1 MENIENVWNP
11 NIIESKKLYE
21 SFLIEFPL
29 ERLKNLA
36 VEEYTNLNKSDSF
49 CYWVE
54 TKLRELGSIQGS
66 TSYKFGMYEFNKEPR
81 EGSGY
86 SHDEKYAWLSK
97 YGSDS
102 KSAYETILSNLVK
115 IAECAQVGDFEA
127 IDSIDMSNMFKWK
140 IAFLYSDY
148 KLLNV
153 FSEDSIRYLSK
164 KIGMMDSEKA
174 KFSQMYKYLLEQK
187 GEEEDVFEYSA
198 KIWNEWFAYKT
209 KVEGDKKWFPD
220 ESVYNPNISREQWTE
235 LLIDKEIFTENALIT
250 FACILKATKPS
261 CADMANEFGRSV
273 SFYNTN
279 VFNTGRKVCKK
290 TNCPLDTRE
299 NGDVRYWSVCC
310 LGRDLSNGRFEYKI
324 RPELEEAFEETGI
337 LEDLEVYEK
346 DSKNNM
352 KYDKEP
358 SGLVNKFTT
367 LLKSTRNL
375 ILTGA
380 PGTGKTYLANQI
392 AAAMGCTEDEI
403 GFVQFH
409 PSYDYTDFVEGL
421 RPVSKDNCDN
431 IGFER
436 KDGVFKEFCKRALV
450 SNTLKTTDL
459 FDGINDNPIVWK
471 VSLEGTG
478 DNPTRTDCLENGY
491 VRIGWEK
498 YGDVDDF
505 NDYDDYYDGGKSI
518 LRNFQSSMK
527 IGDIV
532 VSCYSATETDA
543 IGIVVGDY
551 EYRAEGGAYP
561 RYRKVRW
568 IVKYIREN
576 IVEANRGKSFTLST
590 VYKTSISLQDVKDIV
605 FRNSKNNSVNFED
618 AFEKFTNEVNL
629 KNVVLN
635 TSKQMKPF
643 GITAS
648 QNTIYVI
655 PSTSVGS
662 KIALS
667 KELIKCYV
675 EKGEVQDWKP
685 YLPIVGDYFVSNYIA
700 KNEVAKPFVFII
712 DEINRGEIS
721 KIFGELFFSIDPG
734 YRGKKEGVKT
744 QYQNLVEEGDLFSDG
759 FFVPENVYIIGTMND
774 IDRSVESMDFAF
786 RRRFAF
792 VEVKAEDNVGMLDA
806 LEELGLKDD
815 AINAMMS
822 LNKTISEIDGLSP
835 AYHIGASYFLK
846 LKEYGDDC
854 WEALWNYHLEG
865 LLREYL
871 RGMPNMDEL
880 MEKLENA
887 YWRDESDSDN

>member
-1 MENIENVWNP
+1 MENIENIWNP

-36 VEEYTNLNKSDSF
+36 IEEYTNLNKSDSF

-54 TKLRELGSIQGS
+54 TKLRKLGSIQGS
-66 TSYKFGMYEFNKEPR
+66 TSYKFGIYEFNKKPR
-81 EGSGY
+81 EDSGY
-86 SHDEKYAWLSK
+86 SHDKKYAWCSK

-102 KSAYETILSNLVK
+102 KSAYESILSNLVK

-127 IDSIDMSNMFKWK
+127 VDSIDMSNMFKWK

-153 FSEDSIRYLSK
+153 FSEDGIRYLSK
-164 KIGMMDSEKA
+164 KFGMENTEKA
-174 KFSQMYKYLLEQK
+174 TLSQMYKYLLAQK
-187 GEEEDVFEYSA
+187 KEEEDVFEYSA
-198 KIWNEWFAYKT
+198 KIWNEWVTYKT
-209 KVEGDKKWFPD
+209 EVESNKKWHPN
-220 ESVYNPNISREQWTE
+220 ESDYNPNITKEQWKE
-235 LLIDKEIFTENALIT
+235 LILDKDVFSKNALIT
-250 FACILKATKPS
+250 FACISKTSKPT

-273 SFYNTN
+273 GFYNTN

-310 LGRDLSNGRFEYKI
+310 KGRDLSNGRFEYKI
-324 RPELEEAFEETGI
+324 RPELEEAFEETGV

-352 KYDKEP
+352 KYDKKP

-380 PGTGKTYLANQI
+380 PGTGKTYLAKQI
-392 AAAMGCTEDEI
+392 AAAMGCTKDEI

-436 KDGVFKEFCKRALV
+436 KDGVFKEFCKKALKANFYND
-450 SNTLKTTDL
+450 SNNTDN
-459 FDGINDNPIVWK
+459 FEE
-471 VSLEGTG
+471 S
-478 DNPTRTDCLENGY
+478 
-491 VRIGWEK
+491 WEK
-498 YGDVDDF
+498 MIGYLNENNFLEISLLRGKDNFRVELNEYGNGLANRTYKDDVYSEGDWIK
-505 NDYDDYYDGGKSI
+505 GKSKFFSKNQLYNI
-518 LRNFQSSMK
+518 YKGLP
-527 IGDIV
+527 GV
-532 VSCYSATETDA
+532 PA
-543 IGIVVGDY
+543 
-551 EYRAEGGAYP
+551 GGHDN
-561 RYRKVRW
+561 YRKAIINHMERDFGLL
-568 IVKYIREN
+568 KYRE
-576 IVEANRGKSFTLST
+576 
-590 VYKTSISLQDVKDIV
+590 
-605 FRNSKNNSVNFED
+605 
-618 AFEKFTNEVNL
+618 
-629 KNVVLN
+629 
-635 TSKQMKPF
+635 
-643 GITAS
+643 
-648 QNTIYVI
+648 
-655 PSTSVGS
+655 S
-662 KIALS
+662 KIS
-667 KELIKCYV
+667 S
-675 EKGEVQDWKP
+675 
-685 YLPIVGDYFVSNYIA
+685 VSS
-700 KNEVAKPFVFII
+700 KPFVFII

-734 YRGKKEGVKT
+734 YRGEKGRVKT
-744 QYQNLVEEGDLFSDG
+744 QYQNLVEEGDMFSDG

-792 VEVKAEDNVGMLDA
+792 AEVKAEDNVGMLDA

-815 AINAMMS
+815 AISTMMS

-846 LKEYGDDC
+846 LKEYDGD

>member
-54 TKLRELGSIQGS
+54 TKLRKLGSIQGS
-66 TSYKFGMYEFNKEPR
+66 TSYKFGIYEFNKEPR

-164 KIGMMDSEKA
+164 KFGMMDSEKA

-187 GEEEDVFEYSA
+187 GEEEDIFEYSA
-198 KIWNEWFAYKT
+198 KIWNEWLEYKGEESGNVKYWSGGIIWSGLNKLEDFSEDNCWRIGWDKTSDTKGAKQAWQNIKEINIGDFLAFHGYGGQNVLKIYQISRVVGKDIELGTIDFEKLNRDDDILYHGKAPKMSRGGWFRTLFQVEGEEAINAIFGNYVNGNLKMKVNQSNLVVDTKRLLEKT
-209 KVEGDKKWFPD
+209 K
-220 ESVYNPNISREQWTE
+220 
-235 LLIDKEIFTENALIT
+235 
-250 FACILKATKPS
+250 
-261 CADMANEFGRSV
+261 
-273 SFYNTN
+273 
-279 VFNTGRKVCKK
+279 
-290 TNCPLDTRE
+290 
-299 NGDVRYWSVCC
+299 
-310 LGRDLSNGRFEYKI
+310 
-324 RPELEEAFEETGI
+324 
-337 LEDLEVYEK
+337 
-346 DSKNNM
+346 
-352 KYDKEP
+352 
-358 SGLVNKFTT
+358 
-367 LLKSTRNL
+367 NL

-380 PGTGKTYLANQI
+380 PGTGKTYLAKQI
-392 AAAMGCTEDEI
+392 AAAMGCTKDEI

-436 KDGVFKEFCKRALV
+436 KDGVFKEFCGNALENFRDSKKSIETLQNEQSVRDLLEDFLQEQLELGNDDFLETKGTKNKFRIIDNKPKSISIYIPNNEKTSEISLSKSDLITLLENKEEITGAKEIQLYFKRKYRTQQDSYIYVLYEK
-450 SNTLKTTDL
+450 LK
-459 FDGINDNPIVWK
+459 NRQNKDNP
-471 VSLEGTG
+471 
-478 DNPTRTDCLENGY
+478 
-491 VRIGWEK
+491 
-498 YGDVDDF
+498 
-505 NDYDDYYDGGKSI
+505 
-518 LRNFQSSMK
+518 
-527 IGDIV
+527 
-532 VSCYSATETDA
+532 
-543 IGIVVGDY
+543 
-551 EYRAEGGAYP
+551 
-561 RYRKVRW
+561 
-568 IVKYIREN
+568 
-576 IVEANRGKSFTLST
+576 VE
-590 VYKTSISLQDVKDIV
+590 V
-605 FRNSKNNSVNFED
+605 
-618 AFEKFTNEVNL
+618 
-629 KNVVLN
+629 
-635 TSKQMKPF
+635 
-643 GITAS
+643 
-648 QNTIYVI
+648 
-655 PSTSVGS
+655 S
-662 KIALS
+662 KIFL
-667 KELIKCYV
+667 
-675 EKGEVQDWKP
+675 
-685 YLPIVGDYFVSNYIA
+685 
-700 KNEVAKPFVFII
+700 KPFVFII

-734 YRGKKEGVKT
+734 YRGEKGRVKT
-744 QYQNLVEEGDLFSDG
+744 QYQNLVEEGDLFGDG

-792 VEVKAEDNVGMLDA
+792 AEVKAEDNVGMLDA

-815 AINAMMS
+815 AINTMMS

>member
-36 VEEYTNLNKSDSF
+36 VEEYTNLNKSVSF

-54 TKLRELGSIQGS
+54 TKLRKLGSIQGS
-66 TSYKFGMYEFNKEPR
+66 TSYKFGIYEFNKEPR

-164 KIGMMDSEKA
+164 KFGMMDSEKA

-380 PGTGKTYLANQI
+380 PGTGKTYLAKEI
-392 AAAMGCTEDEI
+392 ATAMGCTENEI

-421 RPVSKDNCDN
+421 RPISKDNCDN

-436 KDGVFKEFCKRALV
+436 KDGVFKEFCGNALENFRDSKKSIETLQNEQSVRDLLEDFLQEQLELGNDDFLETKGTKNKFRIIDNKPKSISIYIPNNEKTSEISLSKSDLITLLENKEEITGAKEIQLYFKRKYRTQQDSYIYVLYEK
-450 SNTLKTTDL
+450 LK
-459 FDGINDNPIVWK
+459 NRQNKDNP
-471 VSLEGTG
+471 
-478 DNPTRTDCLENGY
+478 
-491 VRIGWEK
+491 
-498 YGDVDDF
+498 
-505 NDYDDYYDGGKSI
+505 
-518 LRNFQSSMK
+518 
-527 IGDIV
+527 
-532 VSCYSATETDA
+532 
-543 IGIVVGDY
+543 
-551 EYRAEGGAYP
+551 
-561 RYRKVRW
+561 
-568 IVKYIREN
+568 
-576 IVEANRGKSFTLST
+576 VE
-590 VYKTSISLQDVKDIV
+590 V
-605 FRNSKNNSVNFED
+605 
-618 AFEKFTNEVNL
+618 
-629 KNVVLN
+629 
-635 TSKQMKPF
+635 
-643 GITAS
+643 
-648 QNTIYVI
+648 
-655 PSTSVGS
+655 S
-662 KIALS
+662 KIFL
-667 KELIKCYV
+667 
-675 EKGEVQDWKP
+675 
-685 YLPIVGDYFVSNYIA
+685 
-700 KNEVAKPFVFII
+700 KPFVFII

-734 YRGKKEGVKT
+734 YRGEKGRVKT
-744 QYQNLVEEGDLFSDG
+744 QYQNLVEEGDLFGDG

-792 VEVKAEDNVGMLDA
+792 AEVKAEDNVGMLDA

-815 AINAMMS
+815 AINTMMS

-846 LKEYGDDC
+846 LKEYDGD

-887 YWRDESDSDN
+887 YWRDEV

>member
-1 MENIENVWNP
+1 
-11 NIIESKKLYE
+11 
-21 SFLIEFPL
+21 LIEFPL

-54 TKLRELGSIQGS
+54 TKLRKLGSIQGS
-66 TSYKFGMYEFNKEPR
+66 TSYKFGIYEFNKEPR

-115 IAECAQVGDFEA
+115 IAERAQVGDFEA

-164 KIGMMDSEKA
+164 KFGMMDSEKA

-261 CADMANEFGRSV
+261 CADMANEFGHSV

-358 SGLVNKFTT
+358 CGLVNKFTT

-380 PGTGKTYLANQI
+380 PGTGKTYLAKEI
-392 AAAMGCTEDEI
+392 ATAMGCSENEI

-421 RPVSKDNCDN
+421 RPISKDNCDN

-436 KDGVFKEFCKRALV
+436 KDGVFKEFCKKALKNFYD
-450 SNTLKTTDL
+450 SNMSVEDRTA
-459 FDGINDNPIVWK
+459 NDCFEK
-471 VSLEGTG
+471 VYHQLLE
-478 DNPTRTDCLENGY
+478 DVENGNCSSY
-491 VRIGWEK
+491 DTTKGKFCVEVLDNENLRFEQNCGRYKNVKKEYLKILFNVVKNDETNFIK
-498 YGDVDDF
+498 NINRDDLCKLVE
-505 NDYDDYYDGGKSI
+505 NNIKSI
-518 LRNFQSSMK
+518 K
-527 IGDIV
+527 TV
-532 VSCYSATETDA
+532 
-543 IGIVVGDY
+543 DY
-551 EYRAEGGAYP
+551 IQYRWALEQLVQI
-561 RYRKVRW
+561 YRKD
-568 IVKYIREN
+568 KD
-576 IVEANRGKSFTLST
+576 T
-590 VYKTSISLQDVKDIV
+590 YKTDISNK
-605 FRNSKNNSVNFED
+605 
-618 AFEKFTNEVNL
+618 
-629 KNVVLN
+629 
-635 TSKQMKPF
+635 
-643 GITAS
+643 
-648 QNTIYVI
+648 
-655 PSTSVGS
+655 
-662 KIALS
+662 
-667 KELIKCYV
+667 
-675 EKGEVQDWKP
+675 
-685 YLPIVGDYFVSNYIA
+685 LPLR
-700 KNEVAKPFVFII
+700 PFVFII

-734 YRGKKEGVKT
+734 YRGEKGRVKT
-744 QYQNLVEEGDLFSDG
+744 QYQNLVEEGDLFGDG

-792 VEVKAEDNVGMLDA
+792 AEVKAEDNVGMLDA
-806 LEELGLKDD
+806 LEVLGLKDD
-815 AINAMMS
+815 AIKTMMS
-822 LNKTISEIDGLSP
+822 LNKAISEIDGLSP

-846 LKEYGDDC
+846 LKEYDGD
-854 WEALWNYHLEG
+854 WEALWSYHLEG
-865 LLREYL
+865 LLCEYL

>member
-29 ERLKNLA
+29 ERLKNLTI
-36 VEEYTNLNKSDSF
+36 EEYTNLNKSDSF

-54 TKLRELGSIQGS
+54 TKLRKLGSIQGS
-66 TSYKFGMYEFNKEPR
+66 TSYKFGIYEFNKKPR
-81 EGSGY
+81 EDSGY
-86 SHDEKYAWLSK
+86 SHDEKHAWLSK

-127 IDSIDMSNMFKWK
+127 VDSIDMSNMFKWK

-153 FSEDSIRYLSK
+153 FSEDGIRYLSK
-164 KIGMMDSEKA
+164 KFGMENTEKA
-174 KFSQMYKYLLEQK
+174 TFSQMYKYLLAQK
-187 GEEEDVFEYSA
+187 KEEEDVFEYSA
-198 KIWNEWFAYKT
+198 KIWNEWVTYKT
-209 KVEGDKKWFPD
+209 EVESNKKWYPN
-220 ESVYNPNISREQWTE
+220 ESDYNPNITKEQWKE
-235 LLIDKEIFTENALIT
+235 LILDKDVFSKNALIT
-250 FACILKATKPS
+250 FACISKTSKPT

-273 SFYNTN
+273 GFYNTN

-310 LGRDLSNGRFEYKI
+310 KGRDLSNGRFEYKI

-337 LEDLEVYEK
+337 LDNIDMYKE
-346 DSKNNM
+346 NM
-352 KYDKEP
+352 NYNMN
-358 SGLVNKFTT
+358 GLVNKFTT

-380 PGTGKTYLANQI
+380 PGTGKTYLAKQI
-392 AAAMGCTEDEI
+392 ATAMGCTKDEI

-436 KDGVFKEFCKRALV
+436 KDGVFKEFCKRALDIKPQNKKQLPLTSANGISFNDV
-450 SNTLKTTDL
+450 YDSLLNDVKRGVITTYDRKYRTGKL
-459 FDGINDNPIVWK
+459 SYDGSRI
-471 VSLEGTG
+471 
-478 DNPTRTDCLENGY
+478 RYENGKT
-491 VRIGWEK
+491 ES
-498 YGDVDDF
+498 DF
-505 NDYDDYYDGGKSI
+505 NMKLMYDYYVENQIWDLSEYEKEDFWKLISQLTQGRTKTLDYVEYSWTLQQLLNRAKAFLNKGNKE
-518 LRNFQSSMK
+518 
-527 IGDIV
+527 IV
-532 VSCYSATETDA
+532 VDA
-543 IGIVVGDY
+543 SIASD
-551 EYRAEGGAYP
+551 E
-561 RYRKVRW
+561 
-568 IVKYIREN
+568 
-576 IVEANRGKSFTLST
+576 VE
-590 VYKTSISLQDVKDIV
+590 I
-605 FRNSKNNSVNFED
+605 
-618 AFEKFTNEVNL
+618 NEV
-629 KNVVLN
+629 
-635 TSKQMKPF
+635 T
-643 GITAS
+643 
-648 QNTIYVI
+648 
-655 PSTSVGS
+655 
-662 KIALS
+662 
-667 KELIKCYV
+667 
-675 EKGEVQDWKP
+675 
-685 YLPIVGDYFVSNYIA
+685 
-700 KNEVAKPFVFII
+700 KPFVFII

-734 YRGKKEGVKT
+734 YRGEKGRVKT

-792 VEVKAEDNVGMLDA
+792 AEVKAEDNVKMLDE
-806 LEELGLKDD
+806 LEVLGLKDD
-815 AINAMMS
+815 AINTMMS
-822 LNKTISEIDGLSP
+822 LNKAISEIDGLSP

-846 LKEYGDDC
+846 LKEYDGD

-887 YWRDESDSDN
+887 YWKDESDSDN

>member
-54 TKLRELGSIQGS
+54 TKLRKLGSIQGS
-66 TSYKFGMYEFNKEPR
+66 TSYKFGIYEFNKEPR

-164 KIGMMDSEKA
+164 KFGMMDSEKA

-380 PGTGKTYLANQI
+380 PGTGKTYLAKEI
-392 AAAMGCTEDEI
+392 AAAMGCTKDEI

-436 KDGVFKEFCKRALV
+436 KDGVFKEFCKRALTIGHFV
-450 SNTLKTTDL
+450 PTISPMQVGRPEIETLQSNNSSSFDEVYDRLKNDIKNSTALLYSDFRSKKTQLKARVEDGEIKFWKTNDYQRANPDYLKKIYDYYYNKGIFDIRKERFDDFTKIIGNTLDYSYYR
-459 FDGINDNPIVWK
+459 GIVQALLDRTRQNIDIKEIDISENQDDNPV
-471 VSLEGTG
+471 
-478 DNPTRTDCLENGY
+478 
-491 VRIGWEK
+491 
-498 YGDVDDF
+498 
-505 NDYDDYYDGGKSI
+505 
-518 LRNFQSSMK
+518 
-527 IGDIV
+527 
-532 VSCYSATETDA
+532 
-543 IGIVVGDY
+543 
-551 EYRAEGGAYP
+551 
-561 RYRKVRW
+561 
-568 IVKYIREN
+568 
-576 IVEANRGKSFTLST
+576 SFT
-590 VYKTSISLQDVKDIV
+590 QE
-605 FRNSKNNSVNFED
+605 REC
-618 AFEKFTNEVNL
+618 
-629 KNVVLN
+629 VVDL
-635 TSKQMKPF
+635 
-643 GITAS
+643 
-648 QNTIYVI
+648 
-655 PSTSVGS
+655 
-662 KIALS
+662 
-667 KELIKCYV
+667 
-675 EKGEVQDWKP
+675 
-685 YLPIVGDYFVSNYIA
+685 VS
-700 KNEVAKPFVFII
+700 KPFVFII

-792 VEVKAEDNVGMLDA
+792 AEVKAEDNVGMLDC
-806 LEELGLKDD
+806 LNDDLKNE
-815 AINAMMS
+815 AVERMYLLNACIES
-822 LNKTISEIDGLSP
+822 IEGLSS

-846 LKEYGDDC
+846 LKDYDGD
-854 WEALWNYHLEG
+854 WEALWKYHLEG

>member
-1 MENIENVWNP
+1 MENIENIWNP

-29 ERLKNLA
+29 ERLKNLTI
-36 VEEYTNLNKSDSF
+36 EEYTNLNKSDSF

-54 TKLRELGSIQGS
+54 TKLRNLGSIQGS
-66 TSYKFGMYEFNKEPR
+66 TSYKFGIYEFNKKPR
-81 EGSGY
+81 EDSGY
-86 SHDEKYAWLSK
+86 SHDEKYAWCSK

-102 KSAYETILSNLVK
+102 KSAYESILSNLVK

-127 IDSIDMSNMFKWK
+127 VDSIDMSNMFKWK

-153 FSEDSIRYLSK
+153 FSEDGIRYLSK
-164 KIGMMDSEKA
+164 KFGMENTEKA
-174 KFSQMYKYLLEQK
+174 TFSQMYKYLLAQK
-187 GEEEDVFEYSA
+187 KEEEDIFEYSA
-198 KIWNEWFAYKT
+198 KIWNEWVTYKT
-209 KVEGDKKWFPD
+209 KVESNKKWYPD
-220 ESVYNPNISREQWTE
+220 ESDYNPNITKEQWKE
-235 LLIDKEIFTENALIT
+235 LILDKDVFSKNALIT

-261 CADMANEFGRSV
+261 CADMANEFGHSV

-380 PGTGKTYLANQI
+380 PGTGKTYLAKQI
-392 AAAMGCTEDEI
+392 ATAMGCTKDEI

-436 KDGVFKEFCKRALV
+436 KDGVFKEFCKKALKANFYND
-450 SNTLKTTDL
+450 SNNTDN
-459 FDGINDNPIVWK
+459 FEE
-471 VSLEGTG
+471 S
-478 DNPTRTDCLENGY
+478 
-491 VRIGWEK
+491 WEK
-498 YGDVDDF
+498 MIGYLNENNFLEISLLSGKGNFRVELNEYGNGLANRTYKDDVYSEGDWIK
-505 NDYDDYYDGGKSI
+505 GKSKFFSKNQLYNI
-518 LRNFQSSMK
+518 YKGLS
-527 IGDIV
+527 GV
-532 VSCYSATETDA
+532 PA
-543 IGIVVGDY
+543 
-551 EYRAEGGAYP
+551 GGHDN
-561 RYRKVRW
+561 YRKA
-568 IVKYIREN
+568 IINHMESDFGLLKYRE
-576 IVEANRGKSFTLST
+576 
-590 VYKTSISLQDVKDIV
+590 
-605 FRNSKNNSVNFED
+605 
-618 AFEKFTNEVNL
+618 
-629 KNVVLN
+629 
-635 TSKQMKPF
+635 
-643 GITAS
+643 
-648 QNTIYVI
+648 
-655 PSTSVGS
+655 S
-662 KIALS
+662 KIS
-667 KELIKCYV
+667 S
-675 EKGEVQDWKP
+675 
-685 YLPIVGDYFVSNYIA
+685 VSS
-700 KNEVAKPFVFII
+700 KPFVFII

-721 KIFGELFFSIDPG
+721 KIFGELFFSIDPD
-734 YRGKKEGVKT
+734 YRGEKGRVKT
-744 QYQNLVEEGDLFSDG
+744 QYQNLVEQGDLFSDG

-792 VEVKAEDNVGMLDA
+792 AEVKAEDNVGMLDA

-815 AINAMMS
+815 AINKMMS

-835 AYHIGASYFLK
+835 SYHIGASYFLK
-846 LKEYGDDC
+846 LKEYDGD

-871 RGMPNMDEL
+871 RGMTNADEE
-880 MEKLENA
+880 MKKLENA

>member
-54 TKLRELGSIQGS
+54 TKLRKLGSIQGS
-66 TSYKFGMYEFNKEPR
+66 TSYKFGIYEFNKEPR

-102 KSAYETILSNLVK
+102 KSAYESILSNLVK

-187 GEEEDVFEYSA
+187 GEEEDIFEYSA
-198 KIWNEWFAYKT
+198 KIWNEWLEYKGEESGNVKYWSGGIIWSGLNKLEDFSEDNCWRIGWDKTSDTKGAKQAWQNIKEINIGDFLAFHGYGGQNDLKIYQISRVVGKNIEFGTIDFEKLNRDDDILYHGKAPKMSRGGWFGTLFQVEGEEAINAIFGNYVNGNLKMKVNQSNLVVDTKRLLEKT
-209 KVEGDKKWFPD
+209 K
-220 ESVYNPNISREQWTE
+220 
-235 LLIDKEIFTENALIT
+235 
-250 FACILKATKPS
+250 
-261 CADMANEFGRSV
+261 
-273 SFYNTN
+273 
-279 VFNTGRKVCKK
+279 
-290 TNCPLDTRE
+290 
-299 NGDVRYWSVCC
+299 
-310 LGRDLSNGRFEYKI
+310 
-324 RPELEEAFEETGI
+324 
-337 LEDLEVYEK
+337 
-346 DSKNNM
+346 
-352 KYDKEP
+352 
-358 SGLVNKFTT
+358 
-367 LLKSTRNL
+367 NL

-380 PGTGKTYLANQI
+380 PGTGKTYLAKQI
-392 AAAMGCTEDEI
+392 ATAMGCSENEI

-436 KDGVFKEFCKRALV
+436 KDGVFKEFCGNALENFRDSKKSIETLQNEQSVRDLLEDFLQEQLELGNDDFLETKGTKNKFRIIDNKPKSISIYIPNNEKTSEISLSKSDLITLLENKEEITGAKEIQLYFKRKYRTQQDSYIYVLYEELKNRQIKDNNVVV
-450 SNTLKTTDL
+450 S
-459 FDGINDNPIVWK
+459 K
-471 VSLEGTG
+471 VSL
-478 DNPTRTDCLENGY
+478 
-491 VRIGWEK
+491 
-498 YGDVDDF
+498 
-505 NDYDDYYDGGKSI
+505 
-518 LRNFQSSMK
+518 
-527 IGDIV
+527 
-532 VSCYSATETDA
+532 
-543 IGIVVGDY
+543 
-551 EYRAEGGAYP
+551 
-561 RYRKVRW
+561 
-568 IVKYIREN
+568 
-576 IVEANRGKSFTLST
+576 
-590 VYKTSISLQDVKDIV
+590 
-605 FRNSKNNSVNFED
+605 
-618 AFEKFTNEVNL
+618 
-629 KNVVLN
+629 
-635 TSKQMKPF
+635 KPH
-643 GITAS
+643 
-648 QNTIYVI
+648 
-655 PSTSVGS
+655 
-662 KIALS
+662 
-667 KELIKCYV
+667 
-675 EKGEVQDWKP
+675 
-685 YLPIVGDYFVSNYIA
+685 
-700 KNEVAKPFVFII
+700 VFII

-734 YRGKKEGVKT
+734 YRGEKGRVKT

-792 VEVKAEDNVGMLDA
+792 AEVKAEDNVKMLDE
-806 LEELGLKDD
+806 LEVLGLKDD
-815 AINAMMS
+815 AIKTMMS
-822 LNKTISEIDGLSP
+822 LNKAISEIDGLSP

-846 LKEYGDDC
+846 LKECGDDC

-871 RGMPNMDEL
+871 RGMPNVDEL

>member
-36 VEEYTNLNKSDSF
+36 IEEYTNLNKSDSF

-54 TKLRELGSIQGS
+54 TKLRKLGSIQGS
-66 TSYKFGMYEFNKEPR
+66 TSYKFGIYEFNKEPR

-164 KIGMMDSEKA
+164 KFGMMDSEKA

-187 GEEEDVFEYSA
+187 GEEEDIFEYSA
-198 KIWNEWFAYKT
+198 KIWNEWLEYKGEESGNVKYWSGGIIWSGLNKLEDFSEDNCWRIGWDKTSDTKGAKQAWQNIKEINIGDFLAFHGYGGQNDLKIYQISRVVGKNIEFGTIDFEKLNRDDDILYHGKAPKMSRGGWFGTLFQVEGEEAINAIFGNYVNGNLKMKVNQSNLVVDTKRLLEKT
-209 KVEGDKKWFPD
+209 K
-220 ESVYNPNISREQWTE
+220 
-235 LLIDKEIFTENALIT
+235 
-250 FACILKATKPS
+250 
-261 CADMANEFGRSV
+261 
-273 SFYNTN
+273 
-279 VFNTGRKVCKK
+279 
-290 TNCPLDTRE
+290 
-299 NGDVRYWSVCC
+299 
-310 LGRDLSNGRFEYKI
+310 
-324 RPELEEAFEETGI
+324 
-337 LEDLEVYEK
+337 
-346 DSKNNM
+346 
-352 KYDKEP
+352 
-358 SGLVNKFTT
+358 
-367 LLKSTRNL
+367 NL

-380 PGTGKTYLANQI
+380 PGTGKTYLAKQI
-392 AAAMGCTEDEI
+392 ATAMGCTKDEI

-436 KDGVFKEFCKRALV
+436 KDGVFKEFCK
-450 SNTLKTTDL
+450 KTIGVKNKKQKNIPLTPANGTS
-459 FDGINDNPIVWK
+459 FEV
-471 VSLEGTG
+471 VYESL
-478 DNPTRTDCLENGY
+478 LH
-491 VRIGWEK
+491 
-498 YGDVDDF
+498 DVKRGAITT
-505 NDYDDYYDGGKSI
+505 YYRKSKPGKLSYDGGRIRYENDKTESES
-518 LRNFQSSMK
+518 NMK
-527 IGDIV
+527 LMYDYYVKNQIWDLSEYEKGDFEKLISQLTEGKTNRLDYVEYGWTLQQLLNRAKEFLNKGNKEIV
-532 VSCYSATETDA
+532 VDDPIDSDE
-543 IGIVVGDY
+543 
-551 EYRAEGGAYP
+551 
-561 RYRKVRW
+561 
-568 IVKYIREN
+568 
-576 IVEANRGKSFTLST
+576 VE
-590 VYKTSISLQDVKDIV
+590 I
-605 FRNSKNNSVNFED
+605 
-618 AFEKFTNEVNL
+618 NEV
-629 KNVVLN
+629 
-635 TSKQMKPF
+635 T
-643 GITAS
+643 
-648 QNTIYVI
+648 
-655 PSTSVGS
+655 
-662 KIALS
+662 
-667 KELIKCYV
+667 
-675 EKGEVQDWKP
+675 
-685 YLPIVGDYFVSNYIA
+685 
-700 KNEVAKPFVFII
+700 KPFVFII

-734 YRGKKEGVKT
+734 YRGEKGRVKT
-744 QYQNLVEEGDLFSDG
+744 QYQNLLEQGDLFSDG

-792 VEVKAEDNVGMLDA
+792 AEVKAEDNVGMLDA

-815 AINAMMS
+815 AINRMNR
-822 LNKTISEIDGLSP
+822 LNSAISKIEGLSS

-846 LKEYGDDC
+846 LKDYGDDC

>member
-54 TKLRELGSIQGS
+54 TKLRKLGSIQGS
-66 TSYKFGMYEFNKEPR
+66 TSYKFGIYEFNKEPR

-164 KIGMMDSEKA
+164 KFGMMDSEKA
-174 KFSQMYKYLLEQK
+174 KFSQMYQYLLEQK
-187 GEEEDVFEYSA
+187 GEEEDIFEYSA

-261 CADMANEFGRSV
+261 CADMANEFGHSV

-324 RPELEEAFEETGI
+324 RPELEEAFEETGV

-346 DSKNNM
+346 DSKNDMN
-352 KYDKEP
+352 DKEP

-380 PGTGKTYLANQI
+380 PGTGKTYLAKQI
-392 AAAMGCTEDEI
+392 AAAMGCTKDEI

-436 KDGVFKEFCKRALV
+436 KDGVFKEFCKRALTIGHFV
-450 SNTLKTTDL
+450 PTISPMQVGRPEIETLQSNNSSSFYEVYNRLKKDIKNSTALLYSDFRSKKTQLKARVEDGEIKFWKTNDYKRANPDHLKKLYDYYYNKGVFDIRKERSDDFTKIIGNTLDYSYYR
-459 FDGINDNPIVWK
+459 GIVQALLDRTRQNIDIKEIDISENQDDNPV
-471 VSLEGTG
+471 
-478 DNPTRTDCLENGY
+478 
-491 VRIGWEK
+491 
-498 YGDVDDF
+498 
-505 NDYDDYYDGGKSI
+505 
-518 LRNFQSSMK
+518 
-527 IGDIV
+527 
-532 VSCYSATETDA
+532 
-543 IGIVVGDY
+543 
-551 EYRAEGGAYP
+551 
-561 RYRKVRW
+561 
-568 IVKYIREN
+568 
-576 IVEANRGKSFTLST
+576 SFT
-590 VYKTSISLQDVKDIV
+590 QE
-605 FRNSKNNSVNFED
+605 REC
-618 AFEKFTNEVNL
+618 
-629 KNVVLN
+629 VVDL
-635 TSKQMKPF
+635 
-643 GITAS
+643 
-648 QNTIYVI
+648 
-655 PSTSVGS
+655 
-662 KIALS
+662 
-667 KELIKCYV
+667 
-675 EKGEVQDWKP
+675 
-685 YLPIVGDYFVSNYIA
+685 VSR
-700 KNEVAKPFVFII
+700 PFVFII

-734 YRGKKEGVKT
+734 YRGEKGRVKT
-744 QYQNLVEEGDLFSDG
+744 QYQNLVEEGDLFGDG

-792 VEVKAEDNVGMLDA
+792 AEVKAEDNVGMLDA
-806 LEELGLKDD
+806 LEELVLKDD
-815 AINAMMS
+815 AINTMMS

-846 LKEYGDDC
+846 LKEYDGD

>member
-54 TKLRELGSIQGS
+54 TKLRKLGSIQGS
-66 TSYKFGMYEFNKEPR
+66 TSYKFGIYEFNKEPR

-164 KIGMMDSEKA
+164 KFGMMDSEKA

-380 PGTGKTYLANQI
+380 PGTGKTYLAKEI
-392 AAAMGCTEDEI
+392 AAAMGCTKDEI

-436 KDGVFKEFCKRALV
+436 KDGVFKEFCKRALTIGHFV
-450 SNTLKTTDL
+450 PTISPMQVGRPEIETLQSNNSSSFDEVYDRLKNDIKNSTALLYSDFRSKKTQL
-459 FDGINDNPIVWK
+459 KARVEDGEIKFWK
-471 VSLEGTG
+471 T
-478 DNPTRTDCLENGY
+478 
-491 VRIGWEK
+491 
-498 YGDVDDF
+498 
-505 NDYDDYYDGGKSI
+505 NDYQRANPDY
-518 LRNFQSSMK
+518 
-527 IGDIV
+527 
-532 VSCYSATETDA
+532 
-543 IGIVVGDY
+543 
-551 EYRAEGGAYP
+551 
-561 RYRKVRW
+561 
-568 IVKYIREN
+568 
-576 IVEANRGKSFTLST
+576 
-590 VYKTSISLQDVKDIV
+590 
-605 FRNSKNNSVNFED
+605 
-618 AFEKFTNEVNL
+618 L
-629 KNVVLN
+629 KN
-635 TSKQMKPF
+635 
-643 GITAS
+643 I
-648 QNTIYVI
+648 
-655 PSTSVGS
+655 
-662 KIALS
+662 
-667 KELIKCYV
+667 
-675 EKGEVQDWKP
+675 
-685 YLPIVGDYFVSNYIA
+685 
-700 KNEVAKPFVFII
+700 
-712 DEINRGEIS
+712 
-721 KIFGELFFSIDPG
+721 
-734 YRGKKEGVKT
+734 
-744 QYQNLVEEGDLFSDG
+744 
-759 FFVPENVYIIGTMND
+759 
-774 IDRSVESMDFAF
+774 
-786 RRRFAF
+786 
-792 VEVKAEDNVGMLDA
+792 
-806 LEELGLKDD
+806 
-815 AINAMMS
+815 
-822 LNKTISEIDGLSP
+822 
-835 AYHIGASYFLK
+835 
-846 LKEYGDDC
+846 
-854 WEALWNYHLEG
+854 
-865 LLREYL
+865 
-871 RGMPNMDEL
+871 
-880 MEKLENA
+880 
-887 YWRDESDSDN
+887 

>member
-29 ERLKNLA
+29 ERLKNLTI
-36 VEEYTNLNKSDSF
+36 EEYTNLNKSDSF

-54 TKLRELGSIQGS
+54 TKLRKLGSIQGS
-66 TSYKFGMYEFNKEPR
+66 TSYKFGIYEFNKKPR
-81 EGSGY
+81 EDSGY
-86 SHDEKYAWLSK
+86 SHDEKYAWCSK

-102 KSAYETILSNLVK
+102 KSAYESILSNLVK

-127 IDSIDMSNMFKWK
+127 VDSIDMSNMFKWK

-153 FSEDSIRYLSK
+153 FSEDGIRYLSK
-164 KIGMMDSEKA
+164 KFGMENTEKA
-174 KFSQMYKYLLEQK
+174 TFSQMYKYLLAQK
-187 GEEEDVFEYSA
+187 KEEEDVFEYSA
-198 KIWNEWFAYKT
+198 KIWNEWVTYKT
-209 KVEGDKKWFPD
+209 EVESNKKWYPD
-220 ESVYNPNISREQWTE
+220 DSDYNPNITKEQWKE
-235 LLIDKEIFTENALIT
+235 LILDKDVFSENALIT
-250 FACILKATKPS
+250 FACISKTSKPT

-273 SFYNTN
+273 GFYNTN

-310 LGRDLSNGRFEYKI
+310 KGRDLSNGRFEYKI
-324 RPELEEAFEETGI
+324 RPELEEAFDETGV

-380 PGTGKTYLANQI
+380 PGTGKTYLAKQI
-392 AAAMGCTEDEI
+392 AAAMGCTENEI

-436 KDGVFKEFCKRALV
+436 KDGVFKEFCKRALDIKPQNKKQLPLT
-450 SNTLKTTDL
+450 SAN
-459 FDGINDNPIVWK
+459 GI
-471 VSLEGTG
+471 S
-478 DNPTRTDCLENGY
+478 
-491 VRIGWEK
+491 
-498 YGDVDDF
+498 F
-505 NDYDDYYDGGKSI
+505 NDVYDSLLNDVKRGVITTYDRKSKPGKLSYDGSRIRYENDKTESEDNMKLMYDYYVENQIWDLSEYEKEDFWKLISQLTQGRTKTLDYVEYSWT
-518 LRNFQSSMK
+518 LQQLLNRAKAFLNK
-527 IGDIV
+527 EIV
-532 VSCYSATETDA
+532 VDAPIASDEVEINEET
-543 IGIVVGDY
+543 
-551 EYRAEGGAYP
+551 
-561 RYRKVRW
+561 
-568 IVKYIREN
+568 
-576 IVEANRGKSFTLST
+576 
-590 VYKTSISLQDVKDIV
+590 
-605 FRNSKNNSVNFED
+605 
-618 AFEKFTNEVNL
+618 
-629 KNVVLN
+629 
-635 TSKQMKPF
+635 
-643 GITAS
+643 
-648 QNTIYVI
+648 
-655 PSTSVGS
+655 
-662 KIALS
+662 
-667 KELIKCYV
+667 
-675 EKGEVQDWKP
+675 
-685 YLPIVGDYFVSNYIA
+685 
-700 KNEVAKPFVFII
+700 KPFVFII

-734 YRGKKEGVKT
+734 YRGEKGCVKT
-744 QYQNLVEEGDLFSDG
+744 QYQNLVEEGDLFGDG

-792 VEVKAEDNVGMLDA
+792 AEVKAEDNVGMLDA

-815 AINAMMS
+815 AINTMMS

-846 LKEYGDDC
+846 LKEYDGD